1 MKTNHR
7 RVGVTP
13 KPFPVLIQR
22 GSRDPSSPTGNSGHT
37 LAVFLFILFPV
48 LIAGCASEPAQWS
61 QAAMEQQTA
70 TGVRIAPDAGVPKT
84 PSVEYIRVRMT
95 DTVFLDPPE
104 VDEPGIYLRVR
115 NTSGKEALDLHGAVA
130 PKLQALGYRLV
141 NNAKNAVYVMQAN
154 ILFADEVSAAE
165 LAKLDETEFG
175 TDVGSI
181 VTSVGVGAAL
191 GGAAGY
197 GLGGGGKEA
206 AIGGAVG
213 GLLGGLVGTARSN
226 ARKERMA
233 AKQLIK
239 FFSLVVD
246 IQLRERSKGQVH
258 IAGSSETSATR
269 PSGGG
274 AFSEHSAHSRQETQ
288 SYSETSEWKRHQTRI
303 VGKAKG
309 KLVVF
314 EDVQHDF
321 VVRLANSIAGLF

>member
-1 MKTNHR
+1 MKPDHR
-7 RVGVTP
+7 RVGVTLS
-13 KPFPVLIQR
+13 PFPVPER
-22 GSRDPSSPTGNSGHT
+22 GGLRDPSSPAGSLGHT
-37 LAVFLFILFPV
+37 LVVFLFILFPV
-48 LIAGCASEPAQWS
+48 LIAGCASQPAQWS
-61 QAAMEQQTA
+61 QAAMNQQTA
-70 TGVRIAPDAGVPKT
+70 TGVRIAPDAGVPTT

-141 NNAKNAVYVMQAN
+141 NNATDAVYVMQAN

-175 TDVGSI
+175 ADVASI
-181 VTSVGVGAAL
+181 VTSIGVGAGL
-191 GGAAGY
+191 GAAAGY

-206 AIGGAVG
+206 AIGGAAG
-213 GLLGGLVGTARSN
+213 ALLGGIASTVRSN

-239 FFSLVVD
+239 YFSLVVD
-246 IQLRERSKGQVH
+246 IQLRERSKGQVQ

-274 AFSEHSAHSRQETQ
+274 AFSEHSAYSRQETQ
-288 SYSETSEWKRHQTRI
+288 SYSETSGWKRHQTRI

-314 EDVQHDF
+314 EDVQQDF